1 MNIPFLSLHDVT
13 AKYKDEIHEAVK
25 RVVDSGW
32 YLQGKENEQFEKHY
46 AEYIGTKHCIGCA
59 NGLDALIWIFR
70 AYIELGV
77 MQPGDEVIVPANT
90 YIATILAIT
99 ENGLIPVLVEP
110 RQDTLQIDDSLIEE
124 RITERTKAICIVHL
138 YGRLAYTEKIG
149 ELCAKYGLKLIE
161 DNAQAHGCSYRA
173 PQSPE
178 GEVVATTMQER
189 TGVNMA
195 DPAYYPTLKK
205 RAAEM
210 RANPTEAENILWNA
224 LSEQKL
230 GYKIRRQHI
239 VSQYIL
245 DFAYHDC
252 RLAIELD
259 GGYHNTED
267 QQYDD
272 AVRTKNLEALGWHV
286 LRFTNDEVYNNL
298 DEVLAKIKSAIESAT
313 ATSPTD
319 ASPLGECGAGRLA
332 KRTGS
337 LGDAAGHSFYP
348 GKNLGALGD
357 GGAVTT
363 DDDELAAAIRA
374 LANYGSQKK
383 YVFKYTGRNSR
394 LDEIQ
399 AAVLDVK
406 LRHLDED
413 LKARQEIAD
422 YYYDHIDNPLI
433 ELPVRLPH
441 ENNVYHLFPILVKNL
456 PHNPLE
462 GKSSCQEYLGDS
474 TCMGDFLQVHTA
486 TSPSGD
492 CGAGLCGADSLRDKL
507 QKYLEDNGVGTV
519 IHYPIPPH
527 LQECYQNSPFRG
539 LGGLPITE
547 LLADCELSLPI
558 SPTMT
563 MEEAAEVV
571 RLVNEF
577 KE

>member
-1 MNIPFLSLHDVT
+1 MKIPFLSLHDVT
-13 AKYKDEIHEAVK
+13 AKYRDEIHEAVL

-46 AEYIGTKHCIGCA
+46 AEYIGSKHCIGCA

-70 AYIELGV
+70 AYIEMGV

-99 ENGLIPVLVEP
+99 ENGLVPVLVEP
-110 RQDTLQIDDSLIEE
+110 RKDTLQIDDSLIEE

-149 ELCAKYGLKLIE
+149 ELCKKYNLKLVE
-161 DNAQAHGCSYRA
+161 DNAQAHGCAYVA

-178 GEVVATTMQER
+178 GEGVGTTMQER
-189 TGVNMA
+189 VGVNMA
-195 DPAYYPTLKK
+195 DPVYYPTLKK

-210 RANPTEAENILWNA
+210 RVNPTEAENILWNA

-230 GYKIRRQHI
+230 GCKFRRQHI

-245 DFAYHDC
+245 DFAYLDC

-259 GGYHNTED
+259 GEYHNTED

-286 LRFTNDEVYNNL
+286 LRFTNEEVYNNI
-298 DEVLAKIKSAIESAT
+298 EIVLSSIKAAILTAT

-406 LRHLDED
+406 LRHLDDD
-413 LKARQEIAD
+413 LRSRQAIAN
-422 YYYDHIDNPLI
+422 YYYDHINNPLVT
-433 ELPVRLPH
+433 LPKRLPDS
-441 ENNVYHLFPILVKNL
+441 ENVYHLFPILVQD
-456 PHNPLE
+456 
-462 GKSSCQEYLGDS
+462 G
-474 TCMGDFLQVHTA
+474 
-486 TSPSGD
+486 
-492 CGAGLCGADSLRDKL
+492 LRDKL
-507 QKYLEDNGVGTV
+507 QAYLADSGVGTV

-527 LQECYQNSPFRG
+527 LQECYANHPSLRGGELPQLGSSKGSNSGERNYDVEKQVVG
-539 LGGLPITE
+539 SYPITE
-547 LLADCELSLPI
+547 LLANSELSLPI
-558 SPTMT
+558 SPTMSLSQA
-563 MEEAAEVV
+563 EEVV
-571 RLVNEF
+571 RLINEW
-577 KE
+577 K